1 MLMSSMARR
10 MALGWL
16 LWAGLAV
23 QPVSAAE
30 PAWATTW
37 AAAPDLA
44 GPELKSQTI
53 RQVLRTSAGGTAVR
67 VRLSNLFG
75 TAPLTIGPVHLA
87 LYAAGPAIQ
96 PGTDRGLS
104 FNGQPTVTIAPGAS
118 VRSDAVQMKV
128 APLQD
133 LALSLYLP
141 QGSGPSTVHSNG
153 LQTVYL
159 VEGGDTTAAPTL
171 PAGTTD
177 DSRYFVTDVEVAA
190 GASARTLVVV
200 GDSLTDGIGSTPDH
214 PARWSDALAERL
226 QADPALASIGVAN
239 KGIAGNRILR
249 DGVDP
254 FIGPSTLARLER
266 DVLGQ
271 PGLGWVLLLQGI
283 NDITASDMLTA
294 PQEQASAEQIIDGM
308 KALIARAH
316 AGGARVWGGTLMP
329 RAGAAGKWAQTPV
342 AEAKRQAVNRW
353 IRGSKAFDAVVDFDL
368 AVRDPAQP
376 DRLRPDFDSGDHT
389 HPNDAGYRAMAAV
402 VDLGLLK
409 H

>member
-1 MLMSSMARR
+1 MLMCSLSRR
-10 MALGWL
+10 AALAWW

-44 GPELKSQTI
+44 GPELKPQTI
-53 RQVLRTSAGGTAVR
+53 RQVLRTSAGGSAVR

-75 TAPLTIGPVHLA
+75 TTPLTIGPVHLA
-87 LYAAGPAIQ
+87 LHAAGAAVQ
-96 PGTDRGLS
+96 PGTDRRLS
-104 FNGQPTVTIAPGAS
+104 FGGQPTVTIAPGAS
-118 VRSDAVQMKV
+118 VRSDAVPMTV

-141 QGSGPSTVHSNG
+141 QGSGASTVHSNG

-190 GASARTLVVV
+190 GASARTLVVL

-249 DGVDP
+249 DGTDP

-266 DVLGQ
+266 DVLSQ
-271 PGLGWVLLLQGI
+271 PGLGWVLLLQGV
-283 NDITASDMLTA
+283 NDITASDMLPA

-308 KALIARAH
+308 RAVIARAH
-316 AGGARVWGGTLMP
+316 AGGAQVWGGTLMP
-329 RAGAAGKWAQTPV
+329 RTGAEGRWAQTPT

-389 HPNDAGYRAMAAV
+389 HPNDAGYRAMAAA